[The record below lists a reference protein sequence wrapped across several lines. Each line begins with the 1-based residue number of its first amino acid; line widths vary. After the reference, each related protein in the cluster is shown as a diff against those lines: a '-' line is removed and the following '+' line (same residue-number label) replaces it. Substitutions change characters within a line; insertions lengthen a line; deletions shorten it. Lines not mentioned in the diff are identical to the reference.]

1 MCKEMDSL
9 STRNLQAGRE
19 VVLKFMLFELSLGV
33 VRMLWQ
39 IEVKAQGIRQRATH
53 PESEIRARG

>member
-1 MCKEMDSL
+1 MDSL
-9 STRNLQAGRE
+9 STRNLQASRE